1 MNKLRINYLNNN
13 DLLHEI
19 HKSKTTYC
27 SFISE
32 EDQHY
37 DTIISNVDCI
47 TDEIIQGVL
56 EKRNAQLRAE
66 AKKQKRLSCR
76 VLTIDDLV
84 FRVMTD
90 EHIPEGK
97 DDKKQKCMFPPF
109 KHYKFVNGEL
119 KEVGR
124 SHWMGGFGNGY
135 FSQDH
140 GKVTNKLAFMFMKL
154 VERYGQKSNWRG
166 YTYNDEMKN
175 QALLQLT
182 QVGLQFNEARSDNP
196 FAYYT
201 RITQN
206 AFTRILNLEK
216 KVQKL
221 RDDML
226 IAYGAMPSFT
236 RQVDDAISQRDK
248 DIVDNAH

>member
-27 SFISE
+27 SFISD

-37 DTIISNVDCI
+37 DAIIDDTKSL
-47 TDEIIQGVL
+47 TDESIKSIL

-66 AKKQKRLSCR
+66 AKKQKRLSCQI
-76 VLTIDDLV
+76 LTVEDLV

-90 EHIPEGK
+90 DHIPIGK
-97 DDKKQKCMFPPF
+97 DNKKVKCVFAPF
-109 KHYKFVNGEL
+109 KHYRFIGDEL

-124 SHWMGGFGNGY
+124 SHWIGGFGNGY
-135 FSQDH
+135 FSNDH

-196 FAYYT
+196 LILSGFA
-201 RITQN
+201 Q
-206 AFTRILNLEK
+206 
-216 KVQKL
+216 
-221 RDDML
+221 
-226 IAYGAMPSFT
+226 
-236 RQVDDAISQRDK
+236 
-248 DIVDNAH
+248 